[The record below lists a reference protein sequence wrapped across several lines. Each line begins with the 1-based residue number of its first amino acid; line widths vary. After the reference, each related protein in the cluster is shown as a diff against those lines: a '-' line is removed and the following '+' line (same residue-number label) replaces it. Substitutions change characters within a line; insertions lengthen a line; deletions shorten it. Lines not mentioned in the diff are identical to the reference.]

1 MDVFYFLSATIGT
14 VGVSLIWLVRAIST
28 MLRQKQDESRGD
40 EEANALNAI
49 VELVFNG
56 WDMLETTTRATNNM
70 RNHIRVHLEHKH
82 EQLRRVAD
90 TAQARPS
97 PHPSPLTPH
106 P

>member
-1 MDVFYFLSATIGT
+1 MDVFYFLAATMGT

-56 WDMLETTTRATNNM
+56 
-70 RNHIRVHLEHKH
+70 
-82 EQLRRVAD
+82 
-90 TAQARPS
+90 
-97 PHPSPLTPH
+97 
-106 P
+106 